1 MGSSIVATGNN
12 VKFIGGVT
20 PLTQANWQ
28 EYFGTLEPNGI
39 VSGFDFLD
47 RGLSLDT
54 KITDGK
60 IYMNGILYSLDTN
73 DGYTTIAQPT
83 QEEVDTFVCA
93 RVYFHEER
101 IELIRK
107 TNIAPATYYAQ
118 YIPYVE
124 QFATDESYQCDRN
137 SSFYEL
143 PIGYRVYRREI
154 GDLRRFRA
162 DDSEIIVS
170 NNLQPVPVQSNRT
183 YVIRG
188 DSSNIRIYVDIVKTA
203 KQVKIV
209 TDMKSEPIYFYDVPY
224 IDTWTTPNSD
234 FRNYSDLRM
243 TFVRPSSFTYNS
255 TNHAYVYT
263 TSNNSGPKTI
273 TLTRLSAYEY
283 TISVLDE

>member
-73 DGYTTIAQPT
+73 DGYTTIAKPT
-83 QEEVDTFVCA
+83 EEEVDTFICA

-154 GDLRRFRA
+154 GDLRRFRT
-162 DDSEIIVS
+162 DDSEIIIS
-170 NNLQPVPVQSNRT
+170 EILQPVPVQSNRT

-188 DSSNIRIYVDIVKTA
+188 DSSNIRIYVDIGSGEASGEVPPYINPPT
-203 KQVKIV
+203 QVLKP
-209 TDMKSEPIYFYDVPY
+209 TKKCKNIYFEVE
-224 IDTWTTPNSD
+224 ITKFRKEKS
-234 FRNYSDLRM
+234 RNY
-243 TFVRPSSFTYNS
+243 PGWHSF
-255 TNHAYVYT
+255 
-263 TSNNSGPKTI
+263 G
-273 TLTRLSAYEY
+273 
-283 TISVLDE
+283 